1 MALFNYATKEITLK
15 IVYYGPGLSGKTTNL
30 QYLHS
35 TFNPDTKGKLLSLS
49 TESDRTLFFDF
60 LPVELGKLGD
70 FIIRFQLY
78 TVPGQVRYNAT
89 RKIVLRGADTVIF
102 VADSQ
107 REMRE
112 QNIESF
118 ENMLENLRS
127 NNINP
132 DEIPIM
138 IQYNKR
144 DLKDILS
151 IDELNHDLN
160 SNNYHFIEASAINGT
175 GVEESYKLI
184 TKLLLKNISKKH
196 KVNIQPIHEK
206 EGMEQSEVINQSQ
219 IFPSAPVFETT
230 KPKSSEEETVTK
242 IELETSIED
251 SVKEKYGYDLLKE
264 SSFKEKNIP
273 LPESSITESTV
284 DELVPEYKVVTDIEE
299 SVKEKYSNDLL
310 KESSFKEDEELSTV
324 EEIKEIKE
332 VPVIPIDKINMIIA
346 ELENITKVLIASKN
360 SFSALI
366 KSTNILHK
374 DMKEIQEIKKEQR
387 ETNTLLR
394 DILNT
399 FDRLKIRKSW
409 FRF

>member
-1 MALFNYATKEITLK
+1 
-15 IVYYGPGLSGKTTNL
+15 
-30 QYLHS
+30 
-35 TFNPDTKGKLLSLS
+35 
-49 TESDRTLFFDF
+49 
-60 LPVELGKLGD
+60 
-70 FIIRFQLY
+70 
-78 TVPGQVRYNAT
+78 
-89 RKIVLRGADTVIF
+89 
-102 VADSQ
+102 
-107 REMRE
+107 
-112 QNIESF
+112 
-118 ENMLENLRS
+118 
-127 NNINP
+127 
-132 DEIPIM
+132 M